1 MDEIGLIV
9 RFPNLVR
16 DNMNKSNCE
25 EIEEVRN
32 NILTGEKFDEMIKKY
47 EDNPLL
53 DFFRTKYRHPGYCE
67 ISLIGMWIK
76 TLVEWIETLQDSK
89 NKKKM
94 EDELHSI
101 MMNLANADE
110 KYQHA
115 RLQLKIAATIHRS
128 DNSDMVLL
136 EPDIKPEHLKDPK
149 RPRKPDLLA
158 DIKGEKVYI
167 EIVTKNEIE
176 RYAKYYNIDLLVN
189 EMAKSIDRNKNVY
202 VNIDDPQTI
211 PSVQEIKR
219 VLRDVASRFQKGS
232 FSFCIP
238 KEHLFRWDEIP
249 GNDRERF
256 LSYLSNYRDIS
267 WVEGA
272 EIRESD
278 DDKTIHIF
286 KDENS
291 AEVTIDEMEEKA
303 TLKIGDGKKSHDL
316 KVKKEGDEL
325 NIYHKNNFVITVR
338 EGCESSSC
346 SIGGIRYE
354 NGDSQPFGCYQRVAD
369 VICHIIKN
377 KSAQLPRDLP
387 GFIVTDLTGIGSTGP
402 DSDYIK
408 KEMQRCF
415 ENHEYCPDILG
426 MVFISNHV
434 DFNTSGCSEELY
446 FMFFENDNHNCG
458 IDSKDVEDALK
469 GRWHADFTCLK
480 RYQDLFDN
488 FYNEVPIP
496 KWVHWQDKR
505 INEVEEILKYA

>member
-1 MDEIGLIV
+1 MRYDMSKTNG
-9 RFPNLVR
+9 
-16 DNMNKSNCE
+16 E
-25 EIEEVRN
+25 EIEEVSN
-32 NILTGEKFDEMIKKY
+32 NILTGEKFDEMIENHK
-47 EDNPLL
+47 DNPLL
-53 DFFRTKYRHPGYCE
+53 GFFMDKNRRPGYCE

-94 EDELHSI
+94 EDELHNI
-101 MMNLANADE
+101 IMNLTNADE

-115 RLQLKIAATIHRS
+115 RLQLKIAATIRRNN
-128 DNSDMVLL
+128 NSDIILL
-136 EPDIKPEHLKDPK
+136 EPPIKLEHRKDPK
-149 RPRKPDLLA
+149 RRRKPDILA

-176 RYAKYYNIDLLVN
+176 RYAKYYDIDRLVN
-189 EMAKSIDRNKNVY
+189 KIAKSIDRNKNVY
-202 VNIDDPQTI
+202 VNTHEPQTI
-211 PSVQEIKR
+211 PSIQEIDG

-238 KEHLFRWDEIP
+238 KEHLFRWDNIP

-256 LSYLSNYRDIS
+256 LSYLSNYRDIR

-272 EIRESD
+272 EIRKSG
-278 DDKTIHIF
+278 DDKTIYIF

-291 AEVTIDEMEEKA
+291 AEIMVDGVGEKA
-303 TLKIGDGKKSHDL
+303 TLKIDGKKSSDL
-316 KVKKEGDEL
+316 KIKKVGDEL
-325 NIYHKNNFVITVR
+325 NIYHKNNFVIEVK
-338 EGCESSSC
+338 EGWGPSSC

-354 NGDSQPFGCYQRVAD
+354 NGDSQPFGCYQRSVD
-369 VICHIIKN
+369 VIRHIIKN
-377 KSAQLPRDLP
+377 KSAQLPKNSP
-387 GFIVTDLTGIGSTGP
+387 GFIVTDLTGIKSNGP
-402 DSDYIK
+402 DGDYIK
-408 KEMQRCF
+408 KEIQRCF
-415 ENHEYCPDILG
+415 ENHEYCSDILG

-480 RYQDLFDN
+480 RYQDLFDD
-488 FYNEVPIP
+488 FYNR
-496 KWVHWQDKR
+496 VHA
-505 INEVEEILKYA
+505 LKYESSRGRS

>member
-1 MDEIGLIV
+1 MRVDIIIDGGIGLIV
-9 RFPNLVR
+9 RSSSMAR
-16 DNMNKSNCE
+16 SNMNKTNCE

-53 DFFRTKYRHPGYCE
+53 DFFRTKDRRPGYCE
-67 ISLIGMWIK
+67 ISLISMWIK
-76 TLVEWIETLQDSK
+76 TLVEWIETIQDSK

-101 MMNLANADE
+101 MMNLVNADE

-136 EPDIKPEHLKDPK
+136 EPYDIKTEHLKDPK
-149 RPRKPDLLA
+149 RRRKPDLLV
-158 DIKGEKVYI
+158 DIKGEQVYI
-167 EIVTKNEIE
+167 EIVTKNEAE
-176 RYAKYYNIDLLVN
+176 RYEKYYNIDLLVN

-211 PSVQEIKR
+211 PSVQEINN
-219 VLRDVASRFQKGS
+219 VLRDVASRFQKGI

-238 KEHLFRWDEIP
+238 KEHLFRWDNIP

-256 LSYLSNYRDIS
+256 LSYLSNYRDIR

-272 EIRESD
+272 EIRKSG
-278 DDKTIHIF
+278 DDKTIYIF

-291 AEVTIDEMEEKA
+291 AEIMVDGAGEKA
-303 TLKIGDGKKSHDL
+303 TLKIDGKKSPHL
-316 KVKKEGDEL
+316 KIKKVGDEL

-338 EGCESSSC
+338 EGRGHNSC

-354 NGDSQPFGCYQRVAD
+354 NGDSQPFGCYQRSVD
-369 VICHIIKN
+369 VIRHIIKN
-377 KSAQLPRDLP
+377 KSAQLPTNLP
-387 GFIVTDLTGIGSTGP
+387 GFIVADLTGIGSTGP
-402 DSDYIK
+402 AGEYTK

-415 ENHEYCPDILG
+415 ENHEYCSDILG
-426 MVFISNHV
+426 MVFIANHAY
-434 DFNTSGCSEELY
+434 FNTGGCFEEPY
-446 FMFFENDNHNCG
+446 FRFFENDNHNCG
-458 IDSKDVEDALK
+458 IDSKDVEDALA
-469 GRWHADFTCLK
+469 GSWHLAFTGLK
-480 RYQDLFDN
+480 RYRDLFDD
-488 FYNEVPIP
+488 FYNR
-496 KWVHWQDKR
+496 VH
-505 INEVEEILKYA
+505 VLKYKISRGRS

>member
-1 MDEIGLIV
+1 MS
-9 RFPNLVR
+9 
-16 DNMNKSNCE
+16 KTNCE
-25 EIEEVRN
+25 EIEEVSN
-32 NILTGEKFDEMIKKY
+32 NILTGEKFDEMIENHK
-47 EDNPLL
+47 DNPLL
-53 DFFRTKYRHPGYCE
+53 GFFMDKNRRSGYYE

-94 EDELHSI
+94 EDELHNI

-211 PSVQEIKR
+211 PSVQEIDD
-219 VLRDVASRFQKGS
+219 VLRDVASRFQKGI

-238 KEHLFRWDEIP
+238 KEHLFSWDNIS
-249 GNDRERF
+249 GNDSERF
-256 LSYLSNYRDIS
+256 LSYLSNYRNIRWAES
-267 WVEGA
+267 A
-272 EIRESD
+272 EIRKSAD
-278 DDKTIHIF
+278 GKTIHIF

-291 AEVTIDEMEEKA
+291 AEVTIDEKEEKA
-303 TLKIGDGKKSHDL
+303 PLKIGDNKTPHDL
-316 KVKKEGDEL
+316 KIKKVGDEL

-338 EGCESSSC
+338 EGWGHSSC

-354 NGDSQPFGCYQRVAD
+354 NGDSQPFGCYQRSVD
-369 VICHIIKN
+369 VIRHIIKN
-377 KSAQLPRDLP
+377 KSAQLPTDLP
-387 GFIVTDLTGIGSTGP
+387 GFIVADLTGIGSTGP
-402 DSDYIK
+402 DGDYTK

-415 ENHEYCPDILG
+415 G
-426 MVFISNHV
+426 MAFISNHAY
-434 DFNTSGCSEELY
+434 FNTSGCSKEPY

-458 IDSKDVEDALK
+458 INSKDVEDALA
-469 GRWHADFTCLK
+469 GSWHADFTCLK
-480 RYQDLFDN
+480 RYRDIFDD
-488 FYNEVPIP
+488 FYNR
-496 KWVHWQDKR
+496 VH
-505 INEVEEILKYA
+505 ILKYEISRGRS